1 MSRLS
6 AAITTGNR
14 MIATMPG
21 ANPTTAIAPT
31 IVSAPR
37 SFVSDNRA
45 CSATNDSTDRS
56 APASTDRTANDRTR
70 RATYQRATPGAALRV
85 CFSEKR
91 NCHDCKQRQ
100 QEQESIHFIPP
111 RSVRHGFVQR
121 EKADA
126 ISSTIIGLLK
136 LRSHRSRQNLS
147 YVMHGYDPPLISSN
161 STKMEVGL
169 NW

>member
-1 MSRLS
+1 
-6 AAITTGNR
+6 
-14 MIATMPG
+14 MPG

-70 RATYQRATPGAALRV
+70 RAAYQRATPGTALRV

-100 QEQESIHFIPP
+100 QEQESIHFIT
-111 RSVRHGFVQR
+111 SQ
-121 EKADA
+121 
-126 ISSTIIGLLK
+126 ISSPRICATRESRCYLIHH
-136 LRSHRSRQNLS
+136 HRSSEIAVASQQTKSLMCHARIRS
-147 YVMHGYDPPLISSN
+147 AIDLI
-161 STKMEVGL
+161 KFD
-169 NW
+169 